1 MPTLGELDTLF
12 ALEVNPLL
20 AEHGGGAAVVD
31 LEGDTLIIEMVGA
44 CRECLSINE
53 TVTGLIKTVVTR
65 KYPEIKKVKLAEI
78 DQDEIYELALKMLN
92 HEFDES

>member
-1 MPTLGELDTLF
+1 MPTLTQLDNLF

-44 CRECLSINE
+44 CRECLSANE

-65 KYPEIKKVKLAEI
+65 NYPAIKNITLAEL
-78 DQDEIYELALKMLN
+78 DPDEIYDLAYQML
-92 HEFDES
+92 HPESK